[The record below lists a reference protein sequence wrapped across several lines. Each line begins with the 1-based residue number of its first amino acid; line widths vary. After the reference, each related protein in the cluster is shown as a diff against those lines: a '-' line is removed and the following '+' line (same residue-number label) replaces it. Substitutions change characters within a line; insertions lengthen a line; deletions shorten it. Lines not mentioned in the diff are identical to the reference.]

1 MKCEDCEF
9 LLAQGD
15 SGTAVEEHLS
25 MCAGCRS
32 IAEELRANAS
42 VLEGLRSEELPR
54 IEVKLPRSGKVS
66 PWAIGVAAAAAFVI
80 GSLFPRPTPAPM
92 PPHPHSAPVAPEVS
106 AVPRE
111 PLKIKMLTPDPD
123 VVIYWIVD

>member
-9 LLAQGD
+9 LLAQREA
-15 SGTAVEEHLS
+15 TAAIEEHLRE
-25 MCAGCRS
+25 CLACRS
-32 IAEELRANAS
+32 IADDLRANAA
-42 VLEGLRSEELPR
+42 VLEELRNQELPR

-92 PPHPHSAPVAPEVS
+92 PPHPQPAPVAPEVS